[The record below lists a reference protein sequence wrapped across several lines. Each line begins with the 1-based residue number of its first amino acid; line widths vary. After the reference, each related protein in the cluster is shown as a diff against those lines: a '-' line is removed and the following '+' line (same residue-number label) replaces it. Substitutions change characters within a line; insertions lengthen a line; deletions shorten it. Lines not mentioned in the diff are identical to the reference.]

1 MCVFDNPPTPCDE
14 KCGHIKYSADLDKM
28 LGVMENM
35 PPLPCADP
43 NDVSVE
49 ELLSINDQLS
59 KKIQQQNRVIEETLG
74 KIQEAIRNHK

>member
-1 MCVFDNPPTPCDE
+1 MCVFDNPPTSCDE
-14 KCGHIKYSADLDKM
+14 KCGHMKFKSDLDHVI
-28 LGVMENM
+28 GTMENM

-43 NDVSVE
+43 SDVSVE

-59 KKIQQQNRVIEETLG
+59 KKVQQQNRVIEETLS